1 MIFDLNLFS
10 LYNVRQFDSRTILLD
25 LLKKLQTKNKWQAK

>member
-10 LYNVRQFDSRTILLD
+10 LYNARQFDFRTILLD
-25 LLKKLQTKNKWQAK
+25 LLKNLQTKNKWQAK